1 MLLKGN
7 IFRQNVVKKKIHAQP
22 DAPLAKQVLGKQVL
36 GKLGFEV
43 GFYFSSG
50 V

>member
-1 MLLKGN
+1 MLL
-7 IFRQNVVKKKIHAQP
+7 KKIHAQP
-22 DAPLAKQVLGKQVL
+22 DAPLAKQVL

-50 V
+50 VWEVNRSTFNL